1 MIDQILLHPPVQR
14 DVGEPP
20 LQPDE
25 AFAVAGG
32 RHGRPD
38 PRQIVRHGNDVL
50 GADDVDGLGGQLL
63 AGHCPHAFYF
73 YGAAHTTLG

>member
-1 MIDQILLHPPVQR
+1 MIHQVFLYSSVQR

-20 LQPDE
+20 LQFDE

-32 RHGRPD
+32 RHVSPD

-63 AGHCPHAFYF
+63 AGQSPHAFYF